1 VPCPAPG
8 LRQEGRRITVKRAA
22 LPDVTCVGAVVAD
35 VIVRPVDRWP
45 ERGRLQVVEG
55 IELHSGGPAHTAAVA
70 LARLGVSTALVGR
83 VGADPFGTFLIDALD
98 RHGIESRVRQDDA
111 AATSVSVVAV
121 GSGGE
126 RSFMHHTGAN
136 GRVIAGDVDDAL
148 LGRTRFLHLGGYF
161 LLPSLDG
168 AAAAGLLQRGR
179 SAGCRTSIDLAW
191 DAQGR
196 WMATL
201 APCLPSLDVFFGN
214 RDELAAVT
222 GEENPPAIAALL
234 RRRGVQVVVV
244 KLGEEGAYVEGE
256 TWRGRLPAF
265 AVEAVDTTGA
275 GDVFCAGF
283 LAGLLWGWDLEEA
296 ARFAS
301 AAGAMCVTAVG
312 GTAGVGTKEETLAFI
327 RRTPSRIDEA
337 RPRRSAT

>member
-1 VPCPAPG
+1 
-8 LRQEGRRITVKRAA
+8 

-35 VIVRPVDRWP
+35 VIVHPVDRWP
-45 ERGRLQVVEG
+45 ERGRLQVVDG

-83 VGADPFGTFLIDALD
+83 VGADPFGAFLIDALD
-98 RHGIESRVRQDDA
+98 RRGIESRVRQDGD
-111 AATSVSVVAV
+111 AATSITVVAV

-126 RSFMHHTGAN
+126 RSFLHHPGAN
-136 GRVIAGDVDDAL
+136 WRLVAGDVDDAL
-148 LGRTRFLHLGGYF
+148 LADSRFLHLGGYF

-179 SAGCRTSIDLAW
+179 SAGCRTTIDLAW

-196 WMATL
+196 WMSAL
-201 APCLPSLDVFFGN
+201 APCLPSLEVLFGN

-222 GEENPPAIAALL
+222 GQEEPGAIASLL
-234 RRRGVQVVVV
+234 RRRGVQVVAV

-275 GDVFCAGF
+275 GDAFCAGF
-283 LAGLLWGWDLEEA
+283 LACLLWGCDLEET

-312 GTAGVGTKEETLAFI
+312 GTAGVGTKEETLDFI
-327 RRTPSRIDEA
+327 RSTPSRIDEA
-337 RPRRSAT
+337 RPGRRSAT

>member
-1 VPCPAPG
+1 MPCPAPG
-8 LRQEGRRITVKRAA
+8 LRQEGRRITAKRAA

-45 ERGRLQVVEG
+45 ERGRLHVVEG

-83 VGADPFGTFLIDALD
+83 VGADPFGAFLIDTLD
-98 RHGIESRVRQDDA
+98 RHGIENRVRQDGDT
-111 AATSVSVVAV
+111 ATSITVVAV

-126 RSFMHHTGAN
+126 RSFLHHPGAN
-136 GRVIAGDVDDAL
+136 GRLVAGDVDDVL
-148 LGRTRFLHLGGYF
+148 LADSRFLHLGGYF
-161 LLPSLDG
+161 LLSSLNGAG
-168 AAAAGLLQRGR
+168 AAALLQRGR

-196 WMATL
+196 WMSAL
-201 APCLPSLDVFFGN
+201 APCLPSLDVLFGN

-222 GEENPPAIAALL
+222 GKGNPAAIAALL
-234 RRRGVQVVVV
+234 RRRGVQVVAV

-275 GDVFCAGF
+275 GDAFCAGF
-283 LAGLLWGWDLEEA
+283 LAGLLWGWDLEET
-296 ARFAS
+296 ARFAT

-312 GTAGVGTKEETLAFI
+312 GTAGVRSRSETLAFM
-327 RRTPSRIDEA
+327 RRTTMRHVG
-337 RPRRSAT
+337 

>member
-1 VPCPAPG
+1 
-8 LRQEGRRITVKRAA
+8 
-22 LPDVTCVGAVVAD
+22 LPEVTCVGVLVAD

-45 ERGRLQVVEG
+45 ERGRLQIVED

-70 LARLGVSTALVGR
+70 LARLGVSAALVGR
-83 VGADPFGTFLIDALD
+83 VGADPFGAFLLD
-98 RHGIESRVRQDDA
+98 VLRRHGVEEHVRRDGD
-111 AATSVSVVAV
+111 TSTAMTVVAV

-126 RSFMHHTGAN
+126 RSFLHHVGAN
-136 GRVIAGDVDDAL
+136 GRLTASDVDDAL
-148 LGRTRFLHLGGYF
+148 LADSRFLHLGGFF

-168 AAAAGLLQRGR
+168 SSSAALLQRGR

-196 WMATL
+196 WMSAL
-201 APCLPSLDVFFGN
+201 APCLPFLDVVFGN

-222 GEENPPAIAALL
+222 GEASPPAIASSL
-234 RRRGVQVVVV
+234 RRSGVGVVAV

-256 TWRGRLPAF
+256 AWRGSLPAF

-275 GDVFCAGF
+275 GDAFCAGF
-283 LAGLLWGWDLEEA
+283 LAGLLWGWTLEEA
-296 ARFAS
+296 ARFAT
-301 AAGAMCVTAVG
+301 AVGAMCVTAVG

-327 RRTPSRIDEA
+327 RGTRTHS
-337 RPRRSAT
+337 

>member
-1 VPCPAPG
+1 M
-8 LRQEGRRITVKRAA
+8 
-22 LPDVTCVGAVVAD
+22 PDVTCVGAVVAD

-45 ERGRLQVVEG
+45 ERGRLQLVEG

-70 LARLGVSTALVGR
+70 LAKLGVSTALVGR
-83 VGADPFGTFLIDALD
+83 VGADPFGAFLIDTLD
-98 RHGIESRVRQDDA
+98 RHGIENRVQQDDA
-111 AATSVSVVAV
+111 AATSITVVAV
-121 GSGGE
+121 GSGGD
-126 RSFMHHTGAN
+126 RSFMHYTGAN

-161 LLPSLDG
+161 LLHSLDG

-179 SAGCRTSIDLAW
+179 SAGCRTSVDLAW

-196 WMATL
+196 WMSAL
-201 APCLPSLDVFFGN
+201 APCLPSLDVLFGN

-222 GEENPPAIAALL
+222 GEGSPAAIASIL
-234 RRRGVQVVVV
+234 RRRGVQVVAV

-256 TWRGRLPAF
+256 TWRGRLPAL

-275 GDVFCAGF
+275 GDAFCAGF
-283 LAGLLWGWDLEEA
+283 LACLLWGCDLEEA
-296 ARFAS
+296 SRFAN

-312 GTAGVGTKEETLAFI
+312 GTAGVGTREETLDFI

-337 RPRRSAT
+337 RPGRRSAT